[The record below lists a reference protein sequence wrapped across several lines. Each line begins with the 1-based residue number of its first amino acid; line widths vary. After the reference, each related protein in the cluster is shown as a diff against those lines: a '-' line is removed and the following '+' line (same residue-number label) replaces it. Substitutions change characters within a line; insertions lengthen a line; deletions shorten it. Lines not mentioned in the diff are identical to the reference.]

1 MENDLIRIREE
12 AQQKLAA
19 MREECDLVALQQQL
33 FGKAGELTGILRTMG
48 KLSKEERAQLGAS
61 VNKLKQ
67 ELEAAMEER
76 RAEFRKK
83 AQELRFQQEALDVT
97 EAGVSPVAMGHLH
110 PMTKTYRTIRD
121 ALVGMGFQV
130 FDGPEIELDDN
141 NFTLLNLPLDHPAR
155 DMQDTFYINDKVLLR
170 THTSPCEIRALQTF
184 KPPFRFLM
192 PGRVFRVDE
201 VDASHSPVFMQIEGF
216 VVDRNLNLANLKG
229 TLDAFIHAVFGE
241 NVKTRLRPSYF
252 PFTEHGAFRRA
263 RHELHHLRRQGLPG
277 VQGHGLDRDPGLR
290 HDQPPRA
297 GELRPRSQGV
307 VRLRLRRG
315 RGSGDQLEVRHLG
328 HSLRIRERRPLPD
341 PVLRKGGRR
350 YETS

>member
-12 AQQKLAA
+12 AQKKLAA

-48 KLSKEERAQLGAS
+48 KLSKEERAQLG
-61 VNKLKQ
+61 
-67 ELEAAMEER
+67 
-76 RAEFRKK
+76 
-83 AQELRFQQEALDVT
+83 DVT
-97 EAGVSPVAMGHLH
+97 EAGVTPVPMGHLH
-110 PMTKTYRTIRD
+110 PMTQTYRTIRD
-121 ALVGMGFQV
+121 ALIGMGFQV

-252 PFTEHGAFRRA
+252 PFTEPSAELDMSCTICGGKGCRVCKGTGWIEILGCGMTNP
-263 RHELHHLRRQGLPG
+263 HELENC
-277 VQGHGLDRDPGLR
+277 GLDPKEWS
-290 HDQPPRA
+290 A
-297 GELRPRSQGV
+297 FAFGV
-307 VRLRLRRG
+307 GVDR
-315 RGSGDQLEVRHLG
+315 VT
-328 HSLRIRERRPLPD
+328 SLKYGISD
-341 PVLRKGGRR
+341 IR
-350 YETS
+350 YEYENDARFLTQF